1 MIFNKL
7 EISLKEFIKK
17 DKLIKTAILLSVLF
31 NLINWGLIYY
41 RFTRFLAGQEES
53 MILHYNIYFGIDKIG
68 NWTSIYYLPLI
79 GLAILFINLLGG
91 YLLSQKDKL
100 ISYFFLCAALF
111 SQILLIIATFYIIAV
126 NQY

>member
-7 EISLKEFIKK
+7 ETPFKEFVKK
-17 DKLIKTAILLSVLF
+17 DRIIKITLILSVLF

-79 GLAILFINLLGG
+79 GIAILLVNLLGG
-91 YLLSQKDKL
+91 YLLYHKDKL
-100 ISYFFLCAALF
+100 ISYFFLSTALLA
-111 SQILLIIATFYIIAV
+111 QILLILATFFIIVV

>member
-7 EISLKEFIKK
+7 EISFKEFIKK
-17 DKLIKTAILLSVLF
+17 DRLIKITLILSVLF
-31 NLINWGLIYY
+31 NLINWALIYY

-53 MILHYNIYFGIDKIG
+53 IILHYNIYFGIDKIG

-79 GLAILFINLLGG
+79 GIVILLVNLFGG
-91 YLLSQKDKL
+91 YLLYQKDKL
-100 ISYFFLCAALF
+100 ISYFFLITALLV
-111 SQILLIIATFYIIAV
+111 QILLILATFFIIVV